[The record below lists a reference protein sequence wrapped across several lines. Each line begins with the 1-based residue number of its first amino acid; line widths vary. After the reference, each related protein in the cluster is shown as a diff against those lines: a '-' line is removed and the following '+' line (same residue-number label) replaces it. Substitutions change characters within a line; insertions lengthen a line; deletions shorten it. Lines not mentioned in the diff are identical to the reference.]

1 MSARLIALTSVALT
15 FFASMALAEDP
26 TLVIG
31 SPAPKLSVKEFVK
44 GEPVKQFDKDKIY
57 VVEFWATWCAP
68 CRTSIP
74 HLTALQKLYPK
85 ATFIGVSVFE
95 EEPSEVAGF
104 VKEMGEKMDYRVATD
119 SVPEK
124 ADARDGKMATDWMKA
139 AKRPASPRHLSSMAK
154 ASSPGL
160 AIRAAWTNRSNRS

>member
-57 VVEFWATWCAP
+57 VVEFWATWC
-68 CRTSIP
+68 
-74 HLTALQKLYPK
+74 
-85 ATFIGVSVFE
+85 V
-95 EEPSEVAGF
+95 
-104 VKEMGEKMDYRVATD
+104 RV
-119 SVPEK
+119 E
-124 ADARDGKMATDWMKA
+124 R
-139 AKRPASPRHLSSMAK
+139 
-154 ASSPGL
+154 
-160 AIRAAWTNRSNRS
+160 RSLI